1 VVADGLELEGLG
13 PVVLPAAGRAAIS
26 DAVSVLIRPEPVVI
40 GRGEPEALHPEA
52 RIDRLIRRPSSH
64 GFSLVREG
72 GWHTASAYLQNCLL
86 DQPYTLERRQGSYRG
101 GGGRMTIGKKSEST
115 PLPPE
120 LHLDGFIGYNLKRA
134 YILVQEDFRRTVED
148 EGLTTRTFS
157 ALSIVVQ
164 LPNITQAEV
173 ARMLG
178 VDRSGMVAITD
189 DLQARG
195 YLTRRASTR
204 DRRVQALLPTEL
216 GQNVCARTRRKVQ
229 DHENR
234 LFAHFSPGEQQL
246 LVGLLRKI
254 RDGKQEETEE

>member
-1 VVADGLELEGLG
+1 
-13 PVVLPAAGRAAIS
+13 
-26 DAVSVLIRPEPVVI
+26 
-40 GRGEPEALHPEA
+40 
-52 RIDRLIRRPSSH
+52 
-64 GFSLVREG
+64 
-72 GWHTASAYLQNCLL
+72 
-86 DQPYTLERRQGSYRG
+86 
-101 GGGRMTIGKKSEST
+101 MTTGKKSEPA
-115 PLPPE
+115 PLPDA

-148 EGLTTRTFS
+148 EGLSTRTFS

-195 YLTRRASTR
+195 YLIRRASTR
-204 DRRVQALLPTEL
+204 DRRVQALIPTAL
-216 GQNVCARTRRKVQ
+216 GKEVCARTRQKVQ
-229 DHENR
+229 DHENK
-234 LFAHFSPGEQQL
+234 LFAHFSAEEQQL

-254 RDGKQEETEE
+254 RDGKQEENEE

>member
-1 VVADGLELEGLG
+1 
-13 PVVLPAAGRAAIS
+13 
-26 DAVSVLIRPEPVVI
+26 
-40 GRGEPEALHPEA
+40 
-52 RIDRLIRRPSSH
+52 
-64 GFSLVREG
+64 
-72 GWHTASAYLQNCLL
+72 
-86 DQPYTLERRQGSYRG
+86 
-101 GGGRMTIGKKSEST
+101 MTIGKKPEST

-195 YLTRRASTR
+195 YLIRRASTR
-204 DRRVQALLPTEL
+204 DRRVQALIPTEL
-216 GQNVCARTRRKVQ
+216 GQDVCARTRQKVQ
-229 DHENR
+229 DHEDK
-234 LFAHFSPGEQQL
+234 LFADFSPEEQHA

-254 RDGKQEETEE
+254 RDGKQEEKEE